1 MSLIPDDLRYTKSHE
16 WVRMEDD
23 DTVTVGITDHAQAL
37 LGDLVF
43 IEVPET
49 GSTCSEGDDCAVVE
63 SVKAA
68 SDVYCPLD
76 GEVIEGNAVLAD
88 APETV
93 NHDPYGDGWMFKMKL
108 EDAGAFDSLLDAD
121 AYREIIAEDE
131 H

>member
-23 DTVTVGITDHAQAL
+23 GTVTIGITDHAQAL

-43 IEVPET
+43 IEVPEAGNT
-49 GSTCSEGDDCAVVE
+49 YTEGDDCAIVE

-76 GEVIEGNAVLAD
+76 GEVIAGNEVLAD

-93 NHDPYGDGWMFKMKL
+93 NKDAFGDGWMFKL
-108 EDAGAFDSLLDAD
+108 SLTDAGSFESLMDAE
-121 AYREIIAEDE
+121 AYKEIVAEDE